1 MKGLIKIKK
10 VAYSFDHLK
19 IVIDIFK
26 LSSYKIYENKNPISL
41 HSNIFTIILI
51 NFSFQLKK

>member
-26 LSSYKIYENKNPISL
+26 LSSYKIYENKNQKP
-41 HSNIFTIILI
+41 NFFTFKYFY
-51 NFSFQLKK
+51 NYFD